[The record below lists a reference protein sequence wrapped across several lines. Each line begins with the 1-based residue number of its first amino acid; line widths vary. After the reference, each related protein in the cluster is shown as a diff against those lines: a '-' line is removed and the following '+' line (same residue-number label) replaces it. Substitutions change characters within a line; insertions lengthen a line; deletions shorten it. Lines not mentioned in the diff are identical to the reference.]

1 MMAPDDP
8 SWKVLGQNV
17 QLSKASQ
24 LEISSVNLASVLDN
38 PESYPGISPWIGS
51 REAFR
56 GIFNSTGVASITG
69 GQKRRFGK
77 LLFACCV
84 AQFREQVEALGREME
99 TGSTAPVTFHLC
111 CGFARRT
118 RSRSVRG
125 SGSPIPTL
133 YPGH

>member
-69 GQKRRFGK
+69 GHKRRLGK
-77 LLFACCV
+77 LLFACCGP
-84 AQFREQVEALGREME
+84 QFRQQMQTPVRGLEYR
-99 TGSTAPVTFHLC
+99 STAPPNF
-111 CGFARRT
+111 
-118 RSRSVRG
+118 
-125 SGSPIPTL
+125 
-133 YPGH
+133 